1 MSNVEITTLP
11 LSEVDARAFA
21 ECADA
26 SFERALER
34 IEAENPEATRALWD
48 ADIYLKTVLTEDKL
62 PISRDYALHLVEVFI
77 VHHVVELA
85 VEADR
90 MTQI

>member
-11 LSEVDARAFA
+11 LCEVDARAFA
-21 ECADA
+21 ECASA
-26 SFERALER
+26 SFERVLER
-34 IEAENPEATRALWD
+34 IEAENPDATRALWNAEAYID
-48 ADIYLKTVLTEDKL
+48 TVLTEDKL
-62 PISRDYALHLVEVFI
+62 PISRDYALHLVEVSI

-90 MTQI
+90 RAAS